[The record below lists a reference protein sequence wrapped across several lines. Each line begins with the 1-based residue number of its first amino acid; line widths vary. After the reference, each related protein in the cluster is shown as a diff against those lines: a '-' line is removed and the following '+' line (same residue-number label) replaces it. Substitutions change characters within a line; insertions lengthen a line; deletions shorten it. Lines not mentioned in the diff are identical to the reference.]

1 MRTPTKFV
9 QELTDEQKSR
19 LQAIMKSDAPHR
31 KRMRAQAVLLSS
43 RRFSIDQIA
52 AIYEVDRDR
61 VSRWFE
67 WWREAEFDGLADEA
81 RAGRPPKLSLEEQAQ
96 ALEIVREEPRSTRR
110 AVSEIARRL
119 KKSKSADIE
128 TTAALRAAQVEAG
141 ATEFEKAAR

>member
-61 VSRWFE
+61 VSRWLE

-81 RAGRPPKLSLEEQAQ
+81 RTGRPPKLSLEEQAQ

-119 KKSKSADIE
+119 KKK
-128 TTAALRAAQVEAG
+128 
-141 ATEFEKAAR
+141 